1 MQANTPYISLH
12 WDFHTQ
18 TRAKAEARSDKSY
31 SVILF
36 YEQLMIKV
44 DTDLTENK
52 LNMAL
57 TQFVFSDVLQ
67 KKTTWSNTERNTSCQ
82 TSQLPHIPS
91 LISENNRSTLCTLSD
106 FCLYQPV
113 SAVDISFFWITL
125 LGYCLWRWRALPRFG
140 GHVRIAIQQLLKLPE
155 LLKLALPRHTS
166 EVGQQWVRQA
176 SGTHFC
182 HTIPVNRSAQVL
194 VHSLPGATGN

>member
-31 SVILF
+31 CVILF

-106 FCLYQPV
+106 FCLYQPST
-113 SAVDISFFWITL
+113 SASFKSHSLVTAC
-125 LGYCLWRWRALPRFG
+125 GDG
-140 GHVRIAIQQLLKLPE
+140 GHCQGLEATSGLP
-155 LLKLALPRHTS
+155 S
-166 EVGQQWVRQA
+166 
-176 SGTHFC
+176 SSC
-182 HTIPVNRSAQVL
+182 
-194 VHSLPGATGN
+194 